1 MGINKQAELL
11 NQAINKNPHLFNLL
25 SNCGKEIY
33 FPKEG
38 IVAQAAEAKDK
49 KINATIGEAIE
60 DDGTPMRLQSIAK
73 NILMSPTIFK
83 YASTYGDQELRKK
96 WHEMIL
102 QKNPSIK
109 TEISLPIVT
118 AAVTHGLTVV
128 GHLFVNQKDEVLV
141 TDKYWGNYKLTFENI
156 MGAKIKTF
164 NTFKGNSLDLND
176 FERKMLENGK
186 KIAILNFPNNPTGY
200 APTNDEA
207 EKITKIML
215 KSAELGNEIVA
226 ICDDAYFG
234 LIYEN
239 DVYPESIFSK
249 LANLHENILA
259 IKLDGATKED
269 YVWGFRVGFITYGCK
284 NMNKE
289 ISNALEAKTAGV
301 IRATISNVS
310 NLSQKLIL
318 NALNSPTYK
327 NEKIEKY
334 NILKRRYQKVKEILK
349 NQKYSEFFAPLPYNS
364 GYFMCVELKN
374 NIDAEEIRQILL
386 KKYDTGVIALNNLLR
401 IAFSSVAENQ
411 LQQLFDNIYLACK
424 DVKK

>member
-1 MGINKQAELL
+1 MGINKQAEIL
-11 NQAINKNPHLFNLL
+11 NQVINKNPHLFNLL

-73 NILMSPTIFK
+73 NILMPPTIFK

-96 WHEMIL
+96 WFEMII

-128 GHLFVNQKDEVLV
+128 GHLFVNPNDEVLV
-141 TDKYWGNYKLTFENI
+141 TDNYWGNYKLTFENI

-164 NTFKGNSLDLND
+164 NTFKQNSLDLTD
-176 FERKMLENGK
+176 FENKMSEKGK
-186 KIAILNFPNNPTGY
+186 KIVILNFPNNPTGY
-200 APTNDEA
+200 TPTNDEA

-226 ICDDAYFG
+226 ICDDTYFG

-239 DVYPESIFSK
+239 GVYSESIFSK

-284 NMNKE
+284 NMTKE

-318 NALNSPTYK
+318 NALNSPTYQ

-334 NILKRRYQKVKEILK
+334 NVLKRRYLKVKEILK
-349 NQKYSEFFAPLPYNS
+349 NQKYDEFFTPLPCNS

-374 NIDAEEIRQILL
+374 NIDAEKVRQILL
-386 KKYDTGVIALNNLLR
+386 KKYDTGVVALNKLLR
-401 IAFSSVAENQ
+401 VAFSSVSESQ
-411 LQQLFDNIYLACK
+411 MQQLFDNIYLACK
-424 DVKK
+424 DVKI